1 MKHRILPLTFTAVG
15 LMTSMASTAKDVY
28 VYSPTGTDMG
38 MTANVKSIVFDNGK
52 MTLVPE
58 TGENVDIELTD
69 LGCFSFNSLNLSG
82 ISVTENTDITVAM
95 NGDILS
101 VTSSAEISEI
111 RIYNV
116 LGIMTGHCFPSANEA
131 TMEIGTRGVNIVL
144 VTAGGITRTYKI
156 AR

>member
-1 MKHRILPLTFTAVG
+1 MKHIILPLTFIAVG
-15 LMTSMASTAKDVY
+15 LMTSMASSVKDVY

-58 TGENVDIELTD
+58 TGENVDIELSD

-116 LGIMTGHCFPSANEA
+116 LGIMTGHCYPSANEA

>member
-15 LMTSMASTAKDVY
+15 LMTSMASSAKDVY
-28 VYSPTGTDMG
+28 VYSPTGIDMG

-58 TGENVDIELTD
+58 TGENVDIELSD

-82 ISVTENTDITVAM
+82 ISVTENTDITVTM

-116 LGIMTGHCFPSANEA
+116 LGIMTGHCSPSANEA